1 MTNKGVAF
9 LVKALGKFRFA
20 RVRTTPLFSIL
31 LQLIWL
37 FLLLGAPD
45 VVPATYKK
53 KRGGAGMDAPKMA
66 DDGEGKP
73 APDGETPGGMGRG
86 ARWDWIKSVISWI
99 KCARRDFQGK
109 CERHLQEIGL

>member
-1 MTNKGVAF
+1 MILILMVDGAKAVISFCILSAIPGSHLGCSKSQGYLQDIFNWQWCYYTVTNKGVAF
-9 LVKALGKFRFA
+9 LVKA
-20 RVRTTPLFSIL
+20 
-31 LQLIWL
+31 
-37 FLLLGAPD
+37 LGAPD

-86 ARWDWIKSVISWI
+86 AR
-99 KCARRDFQGK
+99 
-109 CERHLQEIGL
+109 